1 MQIVKPSPK
10 NNFLFS
16 ALSIPGGII
25 RNATFQL
32 KHGTFF
38 KNTSVIILAMGT
50 NDVLKN
56 GKNFEKIF
64 EKDLIQQIET
74 CRTMHNKAE
83 VRLWAIVVV
92 DKNSM
97 FISFQK

>member
-10 NNFLFS
+10 NNFSFS
-16 ALSIPGGII
+16 AISIPGGII

-38 KNTSVIILAMGT
+38 ENISVINLAMGT

-56 GKNFEKIF
+56 GKNFEEIF
-64 EKDLIQQIET
+64 EKDLIQQIKT
-74 CRTMHNKAE
+74 CRTMYNKAE
-83 VRLWAIVVV
+83 V
-92 DKNSM
+92 
-97 FISFQK
+97 SFGLLCR